1 LTFGLKY
8 TILNKKKNMS
18 GCGCKS
24 DSIESNEIGTVE
36 TGNLFMDTLK
46 MVTKILIFII
56 ASVIGSI
63 VVIPFTIYLLF
74 KTIFGNGSVD
84 VNKLA
89 LSIIKQ
95 NKKTNEEDI
104 DDEKELDSDD
114 EYELVDVD
122 DITNEMKN

>member
-1 LTFGLKY
+1 
-8 TILNKKKNMS
+8 MS